1 MLGSPIAH
9 SKSPA
14 LHAAAYEVLGLD
26 WQYEAIEVTG
36 EQLDG
41 FVESRDE
48 SWRGLSL
55 TMPLKRDVLSLLD
68 SRDEIVDL
76 TGGANTVVFDDTG
89 DARRTRGFNTDVYGI
104 QQAFVQSGVDTLGSV
119 HILGGGATA
128 ASALV
133 AAHRLGATRAVISVR
148 TPLKA
153 LTLAQLGES
162 LGIEV
167 TIRDLRVSE
176 ENQKAPDAVIS
187 TLPGGASTEVV
198 FAEKVRSSSVLFDVA
213 YDPWPSA
220 LALAW
225 QEAGGT
231 IVPGIDMLLH
241 QAIAQIRIFVSGNPE
256 ASLPSEPAV
265 LDAMRAAVGR

>member
-14 LHAAAYEVLGLD
+14 LHAAAYRVLGLD
-26 WQYEAIEVTG
+26 WQYEAIDVTSDS
-36 EQLDG
+36 LDG

-55 TMPLKRDVLSLLD
+55 TMPLKRDVLALLD
-68 SRDEIVDL
+68 TRDEVVDL
-76 TGGANTVVFDDTG
+76 AGGANTVVFDDSG
-89 DARRTRGFNTDVYGI
+89 DSRRICGFNTDVYGI
-104 QQAFVQSGVDTLGSV
+104 QQAFVHHGIDALDSV

-133 AAHRLGATRAVISVR
+133 AAHGLGVTRAVISVR

-162 LGIEV
+162 LGIETTV
-167 TIRDLRVSE
+167 RDLRVSE
-176 ENQKAPDAVIS
+176 ETQKAPDAVIS

-198 FAEKVRSSSVLFDVA
+198 FAEKVRSRSVLFDVA
-213 YDPWPSA
+213 YDPWPSS

-241 QAIAQIRIFVSGNPE
+241 QAIAQIRIFVSGNPD